1 MAIITQAEANEILN
15 DRKCVCG
22 NHKGD
27 RTAFC
32 HKDYFEL
39 PYQLR
44 QSLYS
49 RVGQGFEEAYSA
61 ARDIV
66 EMKIAKRSHL

>member
-1 MAIITQAEANEILN
+1 MSIITQAEANAILD

-22 NHKGD
+22 NHKGN

-61 ARDIV
+61 ARDIIQ
-66 EMKIAKRSHL
+66 MKLQQERI

>member
-1 MAIITQAEANEILN
+1 MSIITQAEANEILD
-15 DRKCVCG
+15 DRKCICG
-22 NHKGD
+22 NHKAN

-39 PYQLR
+39 PYELR
-44 QSLYS
+44 NALYS

-61 ARDIV
+61 ARDIIQ
-66 EMKIAKRSHL
+66 MKLQQERI